1 MKEIEMK
8 RMDINEKSIQTVY
21 DAEDKRNYVTTIVK
35 KTFKDVQL
43 NATDYQLFQISQ
55 MMNLAGLDEADVKAI
70 IELAVFKGPVKTVQ
84 TATHFR
90 LKFSENEGFSYIP
103 CLCPSPVSCGGE
115 VNTLCSSIAQ
125 TPHIKNIT

>member
-1 MKEIEMK
+1 MK

-70 IELAVFKGPVKTVQ
+70 IELAVFKGPV
-84 TATHFR
+84 
-90 LKFSENEGFSYIP
+90 
-103 CLCPSPVSCGGE
+103 
-115 VNTLCSSIAQ
+115 
-125 TPHIKNIT
+125 